1 MNPSSKK
8 YNLQRTTRSS
18 GKIHTELYNS
28 GMQKQSVNCNTS
40 IMKSKLS
47 KSVLENA
54 GITNGGQKTN
64 SDRYLATRLTREF
77 DCLLKLLGIAS
88 DEPVGKV

>member
-1 MNPSSKK
+1 
-8 YNLQRTTRSS
+8 
-18 GKIHTELYNS
+18 
-28 GMQKQSVNCNTS
+28 
-40 IMKSKLS
+40 MKSKLS

-88 DEPVGKV
+88 DEPVSKV